1 MISRK
6 TVRQKLQ
13 AYFEY
18 LREKTG
24 KNSFETEMS
33 LSQLA
38 NYLCVDRTSLMRE
51 LRLMREEGVIEN
63 SGRKVTLLE

>member
-1 MISRK
+1 
-6 TVRQKLQ
+6 
-13 AYFEY
+13 
-18 LREKTG
+18 
-24 KNSFETEMS
+24 MS

-38 NYLCVDRTSLMRE
+38 AYLCVDRTSLMRE